1 MSKNSPSFSYGLIRK
16 VFSIFIAAMPLFASY
31 YSGLPGF
38 TVCDVG
44 LVFFTLISLFVLNHS
59 VEYSF
64 NVTIMMVGV
73 VVIIVV
79 SMISIITQS
88 FFNFAEPPIRDIFIR
103 IIRYA
108 FYVFVALFVCKKLLN
123 IHMLVKSV
131 VDIALIATAFL
142 IVQVAM
148 YRIFG
153 VYIKGTVSFIPL
165 YVDGYNA
172 ADRMVFGDMF
182 RATSFFLEPAHYS
195 RYAAIA
201 LSIILFKNKTVKNKD
216 IVRGVFISAGIIL
229 STSSQ
234 GYILLALIWFV
245 FIFIK
250 LQHIQSAFAMCLA
263 IVVICLSPIL
273 LYIVLKIP
281 VVSLTLK
288 RSLDGLST
296 GQNAATE
303 ARLGGIKYFLNLP
316 AVYKIIGMG
325 FGNIPDKS
333 WMSSAAYWLYGGG
346 LVTFCVFFI
355 FMVKGLLKLNGFNRM
370 IFLCYCLLFI
380 SDDSYYSYMLI
391 LFLSLSLF
399 KMDNSKSAGVKNEK
413 EKVLF
418 TKQQLLGL

>member
-1 MSKNSPSFSYGLIRK
+1 MSKNRLSIPYDSIRK
-16 VFSIFIAAMPLFASY
+16 TFSIFIAAMPIFASY
-31 YSGLPGF
+31 YSGLQGF
-38 TVCDVG
+38 TVCDIC
-44 LVFFTLISLFVLNHS
+44 LVFFTLISFFVLDYS

-64 NVTIMMVGV
+64 DVTIIMVGV
-73 VVIIVV
+73 GVIIVV

-88 FFNFAEPPIRDIFIR
+88 IFDFAEVPTKDIFIR

-123 IHMLVKSV
+123 IHMLAKSIV
-131 VDIALIATAFL
+131 NIALVATMFL
-142 IVQVAM
+142 IVQIAA
-148 YRIFG
+148 YQIFG

-172 ADRMVFGDMF
+172 AGRMVFGDMF

-201 LSIILFKNKTVKNKD
+201 LSIVLFRNRTVQNKD
-216 IVRGVFISAGIIL
+216 IIRGLFVSAGIIL

-234 GYILLALIWFV
+234 GYVLLALIWFV
-245 FIFIK
+245 FIFVRLK
-250 LQHIQSAFAMCLA
+250 HIQSTFVMWLV
-263 IVVICLSPIL
+263 IVVICLSPIWL
-273 LYIVLKIP
+273 HIILKSP

-288 RSLDGLST
+288 RSLSNLSE

-316 AVYKIIGMG
+316 TVYKIIGMG

-346 LVTFCVFFI
+346 VVTFFVFFI
-355 FMVKGLLKLNGFNRM
+355 FMVKGLIKLNGFNRM
-370 IFLCYCLLFI
+370 VFLCYCLLFI

-399 KMDNSKSAGVKNEK
+399 KIENSKSAEEKNEK

-418 TKQQLLGL
+418 AK